1 MSIFENIPE
10 NISNLDTESKTNLQ
24 IFKMFSSNLETCN
37 KRIKLINESFLE
49 TIKNYDDYLKNRNEL
64 IEIISGFQKDL
75 ETLKSSLFSIIQSY
89 HKLTIQNEN
98 LYQTI
103 NSNNIKIKEM
113 TLENSRLNF
122 QNDIFKSQVKYYKR
136 QNLAKDNFIFE
147 LNQRINVLEFE
158 NNEKKIQEVDLEMNR
173 NLDNNTAHKENI
185 SLNLNQDS
193 YNYYTNVTLPK
204 RIIRKKNNEQD
215 RIKKVINDLEKLND
229 MDMNLIMSKY
239 GKNILKDIS
248 FGNLNDEILSNIEKD
263 IEKINN
269 QNNNTRIKNEVNRE
283 MNNNRMVNYKKI
295 TDNLK
300 RISTK

>member
-204 RIIRKKNNEQD
+204 RIIRKKNNEQN
-215 RIKKVINDLEKLND
+215 RKKKVINDLEKLND

>member
-158 NNEKKIQEVDLEMNR
+158 NNEKKIQEVDLEVNR
-173 NLDNNTAHKENI
+173 NLDNNIAHKENI

-215 RIKKVINDLEKLND
+215 RKKKVINDLEKLND

>member
-158 NNEKKIQEVDLEMNR
+158 NNEKKIQEVDFEVNR

-215 RIKKVINDLEKLND
+215 RKKKVINDLEKLND

-248 FGNLNDEILSNIEKD
+248 FGNLNEEILSNIEKD

>member
-215 RIKKVINDLEKLND
+215 RKKKVINDLEKLND

-248 FGNLNDEILSNIEKD
+248 FGNLNEEILSNIEKD